1 MTAPTNTTKTSAP
14 AGKTAQS
21 GDSTPSEAELPTP
34 SDEQLEELAR
44 TQDETAHRFRQ
55 LVAGQVLGEVS
66 DREADDERAHRL
78 VSSARQDLLTE
89 LRAEE
94 QERARRELAEAT
106 RSSEDAVAGIV
117 RGMTTVVRSVVP
129 TALVRPEDVIEAT
142 FALAD
147 QGLRVSRRLALT
159 VTGGVRS
166 LTPSA

>member
-1 MTAPTNTTKTSAP
+1 MSAPTTTTKTSAP
-14 AGKTAQS
+14 AGKAAQAEN
-21 GDSTPSEAELPTP
+21 STPLEAELPTP

-78 VSSARQDLLTE
+78 LASARQDLLTE

-106 RSSEDAVAGIV
+106 RSSEDAVSGIV
-117 RGMTTVVRSVVP
+117 RGVTTVVRSVVP
-129 TALVRPEDVIEAT
+129 AAVVRPEDVIEAT
-142 FALAD
+142 YALAD
-147 QGLRVSRRLALT
+147 QGLRVGRRLALT

>member
-1 MTAPTNTTKTSAP
+1 MSAPTTKNSAP
-14 AGKTAQS
+14 AGKPAGA
-21 GDSTPSEAELPTP
+21 GDSEPSEAPLPTP
-34 SDEQLEELAR
+34 SDERLEELAR

-66 DREADDERAHRL
+66 DREDDDERAQRL
-78 VSSARQDLLTE
+78 LASARRDLLTE

-129 TALVRPEDVIEAT
+129 SALVRPEDVIEAT
-142 FALAD
+142 YALAD

-159 VTGGVRS
+159 VTSHVRS
-166 LTPSA
+166 LSAQS